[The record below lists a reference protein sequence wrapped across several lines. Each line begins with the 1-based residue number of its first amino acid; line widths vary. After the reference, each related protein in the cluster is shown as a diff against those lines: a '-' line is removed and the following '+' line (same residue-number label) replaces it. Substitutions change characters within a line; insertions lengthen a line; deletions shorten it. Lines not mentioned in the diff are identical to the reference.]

1 MLTPSQELAL
11 ALECEVRTSRSGG
24 AGGQNVNKVETKVEL
39 LFHPGSS
46 LVLKPNEKAL
56 VAEKAG
62 EEIRI
67 VSDRFRSQLRN
78 RGDALRKLITKIN
91 GLLKVQNKRIPTKPT
106 KASQAKNRRI
116 KERKSE
122 IKRNRRRF
130 D

>member
-1 MLTPSQELAL
+1 MLTPAQELAL

-39 LFHPGSS
+39 IFHPNQS
-46 LVLKPNEKAL
+46 LVLKSNEKSL
-56 VAEKAG
+56 LIEKAG
-62 EEIRI
+62 MEIRI

-91 GLLKVQNKRIPTKPT
+91 GLLKVQPKRLPTKPT
-106 KASQAKNRRI
+106 KASQARNRRV

-122 IKRNRRRF
+122 IKRNRRRL

>member
-39 LFHPGSS
+39 IFHPNQS
-46 LVLKPNEKAL
+46 LVLKATEKSIL
-56 VAEKAG
+56 VKKAG
-62 EEIRI
+62 VEIRI

-91 GLLKVQNKRIPTKPT
+91 GLLKVQPKRIPTKPT
-106 KASQAKNRRI
+106 KASQARNRRV

-122 IKRNRRRF
+122 IKRNRRRL